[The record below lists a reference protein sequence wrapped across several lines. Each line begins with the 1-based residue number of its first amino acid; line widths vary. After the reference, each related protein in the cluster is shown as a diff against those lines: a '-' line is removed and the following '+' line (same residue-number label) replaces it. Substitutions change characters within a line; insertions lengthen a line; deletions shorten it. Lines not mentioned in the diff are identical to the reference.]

1 MFDKI
6 LVPLDGSEH
15 SFKALEVATQ
25 IAKKFDGKI
34 TLLHVYSTPVRSIS
48 VPETTTLPPP
58 IIPAITP
65 MEAARIAEAA
75 RKTGNEIL
83 TKGEQKVKA
92 ENVPVEKIMI
102 EGSTVQAIVKTAVE
116 EKFNLIVMGAR
127 GISRIREIL
136 LGSVSDGVLRNAP
149 CPVLI
154 VK

>member
-15 SFKALEVATQ
+15 SFKALEVAIQ

-34 TLLHVYSTPVRSIS
+34 TLLHVYSAPVRSIS

-65 MEAARIAEAA
+65 MEAAR
-75 RKTGNEIL
+75 KTGNEIL
-83 TKGEQKVKA
+83 AKGEQRVKA
-92 ENVPVEKIMI
+92 ENVPLEKIMI